1 MKILSHFIMAALVV
15 ASFPVLAQAQKP
27 PEKGAQPVIVIRV
40 AEDEFADHVEALGTL
55 RANETV
61 TLTATVT
68 ETVTAINF
76 DDNARVEAGDILVEM
91 TSTQEAA
98 ELDAEQATVDEALQQ
113 VERIEPLIKS
123 GAASKSLL
131 DERRRDYETAKA
143 RLEAIKSRIA
153 DRIITAPFAGVVGLR
168 NISVGAVLQP
178 GMRITTLDDDSIMK
192 LDFSVPSVFLS
203 AIEPGIEI
211 VATSRSFPNHKF
223 KGKIASIDSQIDP
236 VTRSIAVRALIH
248 NEEKLLRPGLLMSL
262 DILKNPR
269 TAIVIPEEAI
279 VPEARKNFVFIV
291 QKAEK
296 GTAVKKQ
303 EVTIG
308 ARRSGEV
315 EILKGLEIGDVVV
328 THGTL
333 NLGDGAAVKIT
344 TEDKGNEPLK
354 DMLQAGQKAQEKTQQ
369 PKAQ

>member
-1 MKILSHFIMAALVV
+1 M
-15 ASFPVLAQAQKP
+15 
-27 PEKGAQPVIVIRV
+27 
-40 AEDEFADHVEALGTL
+40 
-55 RANETV
+55 
-61 TLTATVT
+61 
-68 ETVTAINF
+68 
-76 DDNARVEAGDILVEM
+76 
-91 TSTQEAA
+91 
-98 ELDAEQATVDEALQQ
+98 
-113 VERIEPLIKS
+113 
-123 GAASKSLL
+123 
-131 DERRRDYETAKA
+131 
-143 RLEAIKSRIA
+143 
-153 DRIITAPFAGVVGLR
+153 
-168 NISVGAVLQP
+168 
-178 GMRITTLDDDSIMK
+178 
-192 LDFSVPSVFLS
+192 
-203 AIEPGIEI
+203 
-211 VATSRSFPNHKF
+211 
-223 KGKIASIDSQIDP
+223 
-236 VTRSIAVRALIH
+236 TRSIAVRALIH